1 MKPRLFT
8 QQFLR
13 DELIPYFKKWE
24 SSAKARIDFSK
35 EAINLMMLSRET
47 RDGINI
53 SGIYYMSD

>member
-1 MKPRLFT
+1 MLRS

-24 SSAKARIDFSK
+24 TSAKGRSGFSK
-35 EAINLMMLSRET
+35 EAINLMILSQET

-53 SGIYYMSD
+53 SGE